1 MYAPLTTYRHV
12 TPVLIFLSLG
22 LVVVLMLLGAA
33 PPRTL
38 ILSWIIAGLLTVG
51 IRHIVARFR
60 LDGGASVKAFA
71 IGWPLLTVVQSSVI
85 FLFPSHFSNPSN
97 LSTSLIPLLQ
107 QLAIITIISLQM
119 SLWQR
124 RVAIIKHLLL
134 GLIIGLISTLHPHL
148 ILLVLLLPI
157 AGYYMR
163 CLSPRNLLSA
173 ITGTVLGIWFIYLIL
188 CILPLLGSKEGGIA
202 AADQMIMAYSPLRL
216 LSSSLQT
223 LQTPQTL
230 FSPWQLALLIY
241 VVLLLLIHTLTSL
254 AVDLGQSVR
263 AGASI
268 MMLSMISIAFIILLI
283 LDASHLSIHLVTLTL
298 LLALLLTIHQANAHH
313 PLVEWWILLIQLVGI
328 ALCLLP
334 LFVII

>member
-1 MYAPLTTYRHV
+1 
-12 TPVLIFLSLG
+12 VLIILSLG
-22 LVVVLMLLGAA
+22 LVVALMVLGAA

-38 ILSWIIAGLLTVG
+38 ILGWIIAGLLTLG

-71 IGWPLLTVVQSSVI
+71 ISWPLLTVVQCSVI
-85 FLFPSHFSNPSN
+85 CLFPSSSITPHPSPITPN
-97 LSTSLIPLLQ
+97 LSPLTL
-107 QLAIITIISLQM
+107 LAILAIISLQM

-148 ILLVLLLPI
+148 ILIVLLLPI

-173 ITGTVLGIWFIYLIL
+173 ITGTALGIWIIYLIV

-202 AADQMIMAYSPLRL
+202 AADRMIMAYLPPNLSPLISNQVLPLGRGTEGV
-216 LSSSLQT
+216 SLTPLT
-223 LQTPQTL
+223 LYL
-230 FSPWQLALLIY
+230 
-241 VVLLLLIHTLTSL
+241 VLLLFIHTLTSF

-263 AGASI
+263 TEASI
-268 MMLSMISIAFIILLI
+268 IMLSIVSIAFIALLF
-283 LDASHLSIHLVTLTL
+283 LDAAHLPVHLVTLAM

-313 PLVEWWILLIQLVGI
+313 PLVEWWILLIQLVGYVL
-328 ALCLLP
+328 ALLP
-334 LFVII
+334 AVA

>member
-1 MYAPLTTYRHV
+1 MFAPFSTYRHI

-71 IGWPLLTVVQSSVI
+71 IGWPLLTVVQCSVCC
-85 FLFPSHFSNPSN
+85 LFPSDLSN
-97 LSTSLIPLLQ
+97 LLWQ

-148 ILLVLLLPI
+148 ILIVLLLPI
-157 AGYYMR
+157 TGYYMR
-163 CLSPRNLLSA
+163 CLSPRNLFSA
-173 ITGTVLGIWFIYLIL
+173 ITGTVLGIWIIYLIL

-202 AADQMIMAYSPLRL
+202 AADRMIMAYSPQNL
-216 LSSSLQT
+216 LCLSEATKGNNLLT
-223 LQTPQTL
+223 ILL
-230 FSPWQLALLIY
+230 SPWQIAMLVY

-263 AGASI
+263 AEASI
-268 MMLSMISIAFIILLI
+268 IMLSIVSIAFIVLLI
-283 LDASHLSIHLVTLTL
+283 LDASHLSIHLVTLAM

-313 PLVEWWILLIQLVGI
+313 PLVEWWILLIQLVGM

-334 LFVII
+334 LFVNI

>member
-1 MYAPLTTYRHV
+1 MYAPLTTYRHI
-12 TPVLIFLSLG
+12 TPLLILLSLG

-38 ILSWIIAGLLTVG
+38 ILGWIIAGLLTVG

-71 IGWPLLTVVQSSVI
+71 IGWPLLTVVQCSVI
-85 FLFPSHFSNPSN
+85 CLFSSPLTLNPSP
-97 LSTSLIPLLQ
+97 LPPLLQ

-134 GLIIGLISTLHPHL
+134 GLIIGLISTLHHHL

-157 AGYYMR
+157 TGYYMR

-173 ITGTVLGIWFIYLIL
+173 ITGIVLGIWIIYLIL

-202 AADQMIMAYSPLRL
+202 TADQMIMAYSPYRL
-216 LSSSLQT
+216 LSSPLQT
-223 LQTPQTL
+223 FQPPQTTQTL
-230 FSPWQLALLIY
+230 FSPWQLALLVY

-263 AGASI
+263 AEASI
-268 MMLSMISIAFIILLI
+268 MMLSIVSIAFIVLLI
-283 LDASHLSIHLVTLTL
+283 LDASHLSIHLVTLAL
-298 LLALLLTIHQANAHH
+298 LLALLLTIHQANPHH
-313 PLVEWWILLIQLVGI
+313 PLVEWWILIIQLVGI
-328 ALCLLP
+328 ILAILP
-334 LFVII
+334 WIK

>member
-1 MYAPLTTYRHV
+1 
-12 TPVLIFLSLG
+12 
-22 LVVVLMLLGAA
+22 
-33 PPRTL
+33 
-38 ILSWIIAGLLTVG
+38 
-51 IRHIVARFR
+51 
-60 LDGGASVKAFA
+60 
-71 IGWPLLTVVQSSVI
+71 
-85 FLFPSHFSNPSN
+85 
-97 LSTSLIPLLQ
+97 LQ

-124 RVAIIKHLLL
+124 RIAIIKHLLL

-173 ITGTVLGIWFIYLIL
+173 LTGTVLGIWIIYLIL
-188 CILPLLGSKEGGIA
+188 CILPLLGSKEGGIE
-202 AADQMIMAYSPLRL
+202 AADQMIMAYSPYRL
-216 LSSSLQT
+216 LSAPLQT
-223 LQTPQTL
+223 FLTPQTL
-230 FSPWQLALLIY
+230 FSPWQLALLVY

-263 AGASI
+263 AEASI
-268 MMLSMISIAFIILLI
+268 MMLSISSIAFIVLLI
-283 LDASHLSIHLVTLTL
+283 FDASHLSIHLVTLAL

-313 PLVEWWILLIQLVGI
+313 PLVEWWILLIQLVGM

-334 LFVII
+334 LFVNIR